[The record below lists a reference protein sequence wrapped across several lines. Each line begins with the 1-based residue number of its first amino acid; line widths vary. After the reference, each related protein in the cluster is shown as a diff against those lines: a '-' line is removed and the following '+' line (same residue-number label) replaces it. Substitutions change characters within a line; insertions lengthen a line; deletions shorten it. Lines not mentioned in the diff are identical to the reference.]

1 MIAACVRPGDKSKF
15 MSLPK
20 TPLHGRKVASFVVY
34 GITPLVPFFCPVCV
48 LVYIPP
54 GKLFRVGARRF
65 ALYFPPT
72 IIIIS
77 VAHHTHT
84 H

>member
-15 MSLPK
+15 ISPPK
-20 TPLHGRKVASFVVY
+20 TPLQGRKVALFVVY
-34 GITPLVPFFCPVCV
+34 GIPPPVPVFCPVCV

-65 ALYFPPT
+65 AL
-72 IIIIS
+72 
-77 VAHHTHT
+77 
-84 H
+84 